1 MGVSAYK
8 QGCFACVYRATIS
21 FSVASSNCQ
30 RGDSVG
36 CCPNASGSPERLGC
50 PLLHMLYLTVNSSVA
65 GMATICKRGSSQS
78 TQRLSGMFFVSG
90 LSPDDGFRV

>member
-8 QGCFACVYRATIS
+8 QGCFACVYRATFS

-30 RGDSVG
+30 RRDSVG
-36 CCPNASGSPERLGC
+36 CCPNASAFPERLGC

-65 GMATICKRGSSQS
+65 GMATICKRRFQS
-78 TQRLSGMFFVSG
+78 VYPETEWNVLR
-90 LSPDDGFRV
+90 FRIEPR